1 MSSEEFKNYTEESS
15 QGLNCTVTKE
25 YQEQEKDSFPRKS
38 TLSGY
43 PIPVVSPENIHTNIQ
58 ITLYRTS
65 RLFFMYLGIYIS
77 VHTNIYTCTYI

>member
-43 PIPVVSPENIHTNIQ
+43 PIPVVSPEDIHTNNTIQ
-58 ITLYRTS
+58 NEQVV
-65 RLFFMYLGIYIS
+65 FFMYLGIYIS
-77 VHTNIYTCTYI
+77 VYTNIYICTYI